1 MDGASPDLI
10 AELTRITARTSA
22 VIFAA
27 SLAAGA
33 AELIAPRSSFARRGA
48 GWKLLGALLVSHTI
62 HFAFVAALT
71 VETHGENI
79 ARRGGSF
86 LTIIVGVLFYAATG
100 GALVLRRAPP
110 AARSVRNLAGDAVL
124 SALVGL
130 AFLEVYVGRVGQS
143 PLFAVL
149 AALLSGALLAFVV
162 AVAVRILRRA
172 TPSARQPRGV
182 AQPLDGR

>member
-1 MDGASPDLI
+1 MDGVRLDVL

-27 SLAAGA
+27 ALAAGA
-33 AELIAPRSSFARRGA
+33 AELLAPRSSFARRGA

-62 HFAFVAALT
+62 HFAAVGALT
-71 VETHGENI
+71 VAMRGENI
-79 ARRGGSF
+79 AQRGGWL
-86 LTIIVGVLFYAATG
+86 LTLLVGVLFYAATG

-110 AARSVRNLAGDAVL
+110 AARSARNLAGDGVL

-130 AFLEVYVGRVGQS
+130 AFLEAYVGRVGQS
-143 PLFAVL
+143 PLFVIL

-162 AVAVRILRRA
+162 AVALRILRRA
-172 TPSARQPRGV
+172 TPTAREPRGV
-182 AQPLDGR
+182 AQPLDRC